1 MSTIKD
7 VARHAGV
14 SVGTVSNFMTGAKT
28 VSPEMA
34 KQIQSSIDELGYK
47 PNSYAKNL
55 RTNNNLEIGV
65 ILPNTYDQYYSF
77 LLAGLERE
85 LKQSGYYVNL
95 ALHDDV
101 PEEEITIL
109 DGFMRKDMCGLI
121 VVSCQN
127 SFKYFENSKRTPT
140 VFIDRKPGHNDVNL
154 ISFDAYETTRYLL
167 SELRREGSET
177 IALFAGPATLS
188 CEADSARAFID
199 FYRDNDMPDAEQ
211 YLRHLRATK
220 EESFRAGVEY
230 FSSRR
235 PDAVISTSRNMTN
248 GLEQALSL
256 LGISVNNDIRFV
268 SFGQENW
275 SRSVTSNGVLHT
287 MRPAHWLGKK
297 AARLLL
303 DNIRS
308 PLMFEK
314 QQIVLHDKIIGKPL
328 FRSDMPFSAA
338 IDRTRPI
345 KVLLLDSPNAHAILR
360 THSDFTR
367 KTGLNVDITLT
378 EHGSMLNRL
387 LNKEAVSDFDV
398 VMYDNP
404 WLDILIRNK
413 QLADITSFTQSDDF
427 SPDIFLP
434 HLMDKVGMVENRC
447 YGVPFIFGPQLLLY
461 RKDLF
466 ENQLLQEQFEKKYRT
481 RLRVPRTWFEFN
493 VISSFFTRK
502 CNPTSPIQF
511 GTAIAAGN
519 EAILMPELMPRVWA
533 YGGCVFDESGHAATS
548 SHAFTKGVSSFIE
561 TFSFANPSTRNYTVE
576 QTVADFYNGNI
587 AMLIGFA
594 SFVADVNNDKKSKI
608 VGKIGY
614 ANIPGGY
621 SVLGSWGLG
630 IPPESKRKEEAF
642 SFIRWTC
649 DPAMSNYF
657 AVLDGQSPLENVY
670 INDELAN
677 HYPWLP
683 IIYRSYETNR
693 QRKSFTR
700 GDGVFVPIT
709 DVEHAIYRAIDDI
722 LQKNCSID
730 DALKHLSHN
739 IEQLLATDAP

>member
-14 SVGTVSNFMTGAKT
+14 SVGTVSNYMNGSKT
-28 VSPEMA
+28 VSAEMA
-34 KQIQSSIDELGYK
+34 KQIQQAVDELGYK

-55 RTNNNLEIGV
+55 RMNNNLEIGV

-77 LLAGLERE
+77 LLAGLERD
-85 LKQSGYYVNL
+85 LKQAGYYVNL

-101 PEEEITIL
+101 PEEEIAIL

-121 VVSCQN
+121 VVSCQSN
-127 SFKYFENSKRTPT
+127 YRNFEHGKRTPT
-140 VFIDRKPGHNDVNL
+140 VFLDRKPGNSDINF
-154 ISFDAYETTRYLL
+154 ISFDTYETTRYLL
-167 SELRREGSET
+167 SELRREGCET
-177 IALFAGPATLS
+177 IALFAGPASLS
-188 CEADSARAFID
+188 CEAEAAHAFRD
-199 FYRDNDMPDAEQ
+199 FYVENDMPDAER
-211 YLRHLRATK
+211 YLRHLRSTK
-220 EESFRAGVEY
+220 EEAFRTGVEY
-230 FSSRR
+230 FSSNK
-235 PDAVISTSRNMTN
+235 PDAIIATSRNITN

-287 MRPAHWLGKK
+287 MRPAHWMGKK

-303 DNIRS
+303 DNIKS

-328 FRSDMPFSAA
+328 FRNDSFFSANF
-338 IDRTRPI
+338 DRTRPI

-367 KTGLNVDITLT
+367 KTGLNVDITLN
-378 EHGSMLNRL
+378 EHGSLLNRL

-404 WLDILIRNK
+404 WLDTLVRNRR
-413 QLADITSFTQSDDF
+413 LADLTSFTQAETFDSGA
-427 SPDIFLP
+427 FLP
-434 HLMDKVGMVENRC
+434 NLLEKVGIVGEQC
-447 YGVPFIFGPQLLLY
+447 FGVPFMYGPQLLLY
-461 RKDLF
+461 RRDLF
-466 ENQLLQEQFEKKYRT
+466 ENQQLQEQFEKKYRT
-481 RLRVPRTWFEFN
+481 RLRVPKTWFEFN
-493 VISSFFTRK
+493 VVSSFFSRK
-502 CNPTSPIQF
+502 FNPTSPTPY

-533 YGGCVFDESGHAATS
+533 YGGCVFDESGRAAT
-548 SHAFTKGVSSFIE
+548 HTTAFTKGVSSFIE
-561 TFSFANPSTRNYTVE
+561 TFDYANPSTRNYTVE

-587 AMLIGFA
+587 AMLVGFA

-630 IPPESKRKEEAF
+630 VPPESKRKEEAF

-657 AVLDGQSPLENVY
+657 AVLEGQSPLENVY

-693 QRKSFTR
+693 QRRSFLR
-700 GDGVFVPIT
+700 DDGVFVPIT
-709 DVEHAIYRAIDDI
+709 NVEHAIYRAIDDI

-730 DALKHLSHN
+730 DALKRLTTS
-739 IEQLLATDAP
+739 IDQMGT

>member
-7 VARHAGV
+7 VAHHAGV
-14 SVGTVSNFMTGAKT
+14 SVGTVSNYMNGSKT
-28 VSPEMA
+28 VSAEMT
-34 KQIQSSIDELGYK
+34 KQIQQAVDELGYQ

-55 RTNNNLEIGV
+55 RMNNNLEIGV

-77 LLAGLERE
+77 LLAGLERD
-85 LKQSGYYVNL
+85 LKQAGYYVNL

-101 PEEEITIL
+101 PEEEMAIL
-109 DGFMRKDMCGLI
+109 DGFKRKDMCGLV
-121 VVSCQN
+121 VVSSQD
-127 SFKYFENSKRTPT
+127 SFRYFEHGKRTPT
-140 VFIDRKPGHNDVNL
+140 VFIDRKPGNSDINF
-154 ISFDAYETTRYLL
+154 ISFDTYETTRYLL
-167 SELRREGSET
+167 TELQREGCET
-177 IALFAGPATLS
+177 IALFAGPSSLS
-188 CEADSARAFID
+188 CEAEAARAFRD
-199 FYRDNDMPDAEQ
+199 FYTQNNMPDAER
-211 YLRHLRATK
+211 YLRHLRSTK
-220 EESFRAGVEY
+220 EEAFRTGVEY
-230 FSSRR
+230 FSSNK
-235 PDAVISTSRNMTN
+235 PDAIIATSRNITN

-287 MRPAHWLGKK
+287 MRPAHWMGKK

-303 DNIRS
+303 DNIKS

-314 QQIVLHDKIIGKPL
+314 QQIVLHDKIVGKPL
-328 FRSDMPFSAA
+328 FRNDSLFSANF
-338 IDRTRPI
+338 DRTRPI

-367 KTGLNVDITLT
+367 KTGLNVDITLN
-378 EHGSMLNRL
+378 EHGSLLNRL

-404 WLDILIRNK
+404 WLDTLVRGRR
-413 QLADITSFTQSDDF
+413 LADLTHFTQAETFDSGA
-427 SPDIFLP
+427 FLP
-434 HLMDKVGMVENRC
+434 NLLDKVGIIEDRC

-466 ENQLLQEQFEKKYRT
+466 ENQQLQEQFEKKYRT
-481 RLRVPRTWFEFN
+481 RLRIPKTWFEFN
-493 VISSFFTRK
+493 VVSSFFTRK
-502 CNPTSPIQF
+502 FNPTSPTPY

-533 YGGCVFDESGHAATS
+533 YGGCVFGESGRAATHS
-548 SHAFTKGVSSFIE
+548 AAFTKGVSNFIE
-561 TFSFANPSTRNYTVE
+561 TFDYANPSTRNYTVE

-587 AMLIGFA
+587 AMLVGFA

-657 AVLDGQSPLENVY
+657 AVLEGQSPLENVY

-693 QRKSFTR
+693 QRKSFLR
-700 GDGVFVPIT
+700 SDGVFVPIT
-709 DVEHAIYRAIDDI
+709 NVEHAIYRAIDDI
-722 LQKNCSID
+722 LQENCSID
-730 DALKHLSHN
+730 DALKRLTIS
-739 IEQLLATDAP
+739 IDQMGT

>member
-14 SVGTVSNFMTGAKT
+14 SVGTVSNYMTGAKT

-34 KQIQSSIDELGYK
+34 KQIHQAVEELGYK

-77 LLAGLERE
+77 LLAGLERD
-85 LKQSGYYVNL
+85 LKQAGYYVNL

-101 PEEEITIL
+101 PEEEIAIL

-127 SFKYFENSKRTPT
+127 SYRYFETSKRTPT
-140 VFIDRKPGHNDVNL
+140 VFIDRKPGNTDVNF
-154 ISFDAYETTRYLL
+154 ITFDTYETTKYLL
-167 SELRREGSET
+167 NELRREGCET
-177 IALFAGPATLS
+177 IALFAGPSSLS
-188 CEADSARAFID
+188 CEAEAVRAFRE
-199 FYRDNDMPDAEQ
+199 FYQDNDMPDAER
-211 YLRHLRATK
+211 YLRQLRSTK
-220 EESFRAGVEY
+220 EEAFRTGVEY
-230 FSSRR
+230 FSSNK
-235 PDAVISTSRNMTN
+235 PDAVIATSRNITN

-268 SFGQENW
+268 SYGQENW

-287 MRPAHWLGKK
+287 MRPAHWMGKK

-303 DNIRS
+303 DNIKS
-308 PLMFEK
+308 PLLFEK

-328 FRSDMPFSAA
+328 FRSEALLSSV

-367 KTGLNVDITLT
+367 KTGLNVDITLS
-378 EHGSMLNRL
+378 EHGSLLNRL
-387 LNKEAVSDFDV
+387 MSKEAVSDFDV

-404 WLDILIRNK
+404 WLDLLVRGK
-413 QLADITSFTQSDDF
+413 RLADLTDFTHSENF
-427 SPDIFLP
+427 SADAFLP
-434 HLMDKVGMVENRC
+434 NLLDKVGVIDGRC
-447 YGVPFIFGPQLLLY
+447 YGVPFVFGPQILLY

-466 ENQLLQEQFEKKYRT
+466 ENQQLKEQFEKKYRT
-481 RLRVPRTWFEFN
+481 RLRVPKTWFEFN
-493 VISSFFTRK
+493 VVSSFFTRK
-502 CNPTSPIQF
+502 VNPNSPTPY

-519 EAILMPELMPRVWA
+519 QAILVPELMPRVWA
-533 YGGCVFDESGHAATS
+533 YGGRVFDESGHAATNTS
-548 SHAFTKGVSSFIE
+548 AFTKGVANFIE
-561 TFSFANPSTRNYTVE
+561 AFSYANPSTRNYTVE

-587 AMLIGFA
+587 ALLVGFA
-594 SFVADVNNDKKSKI
+594 SFVADVNNERKSKI
-608 VGKIGY
+608 IGKIGY
-614 ANIPGGY
+614 SNIPGGY
-621 SVLGSWGLG
+621 SVLASWGLG
-630 IPPESKRKEEAF
+630 ISPESKRKEEAF
-642 SFIRWTC
+642 SFIRWTS
-649 DPAMSNYF
+649 DPSMSNYF

-670 INDELAN
+670 MNDELAN

-683 IIYRSYETNR
+683 IIFRSYETNR
-693 QRKSFTR
+693 PRKSFLR
-700 GDGVFVPIT
+700 DDGTFVPIT
-709 DVEHAIYRAIDDI
+709 NAEHAIYRAIDDI
-722 LQKNCSID
+722 LQKNCSIE
-730 DALKHLSHN
+730 DALKRLTIS
-739 IEQLLATDAP
+739 IDQMET

>member
-14 SVGTVSNFMTGAKT
+14 SVGTVSNYMTGT
-28 VSPEMA
+28 RSVSAEMS
-34 KQIQSSIDELGYK
+34 KQIQSAINELGYK

-65 ILPNTYDQYYSF
+65 ILPNTYDQYYSY

-85 LKQSGYYVNL
+85 LKQAGYYVNL
-95 ALHDDV
+95 ALSDDV

-127 SFKYFENSKRTPT
+127 NYHCFDGSKRTPA
-140 VFIDRKPGHNDVNL
+140 VFIDRKPGLADVNY
-154 ISFDAYETTRYLL
+154 ISFDSYEATRYLL
-167 SELRREGSET
+167 NELRREGCET
-177 IALFAGPATLS
+177 IALFAGPASLS
-188 CEADSARAFID
+188 CEADSARAFRE
-199 FYRDNDMPDAEQ
+199 FYAENDLPNAEK
-211 YLRHLRATK
+211 YLRNLRATK
-220 EESFRAGVEY
+220 EEAFRTGVEF
-230 FSSRR
+230 FSSTK
-235 PDAVISTSRNMTN
+235 PDAVISTSRNITN

-287 MRPAHWLGKK
+287 MRPAHLLGKK

-303 DNIRS
+303 DNIKS

-314 QQIVLHDKIIGKPL
+314 QQIVMHDKIIGRGL
-328 FRSDMPFSAA
+328 FLGDVFPTAM

-345 KVLLLDSPNAHAILR
+345 KVLMLNSPSAHAILH

-367 KTGLNVDITLT
+367 KTGLNVDITLN
-378 EHGSMLNRL
+378 EHRTLLNRL

-404 WLDILIRNK
+404 WLEILVRNK
-413 QLADITSFTQSDDF
+413 RLTDITSYTQSPDF
-427 SPDIFLP
+427 SPDVFLP
-434 HLMDKVGMVENRC
+434 HLFEKVGFVDERC
-447 YGVPFIFGPQLLLY
+447 YGAPFMYGPQILLY

-466 ENQLLQEQFEKKYRT
+466 ENKQLQEQFEKKYRA

-493 VISSFFTRK
+493 VVSSFFTRK
-502 CNPTSPIQF
+502 CNPNSPIQY

-519 EAILMPELMPRVWA
+519 EAVLIPELMPRVWA
-533 YGGCVFDESGHAATS
+533 YGGHVFDENGEAATS
-548 SHAFTKGVSSFIE
+548 STAFRKGVSNFIE
-561 TFSFANPSTRNYTVE
+561 TFSYASPSTRNYTVE

-608 VGKIGY
+608 IGKIGY
-614 ANIPGGY
+614 SNIPGGV
-621 SVLGSWGLG
+621 SVLGSWALG

-642 SFIRWTC
+642 AFIRWTC
-649 DPAMSNYF
+649 DPSMSNYF

-670 INDELAN
+670 INDELAS

-693 QRKSFTR
+693 QRKSVTR
-700 GDGVFVPIT
+700 GDGIFVPIT
-709 DVEHAIYRAIDDI
+709 NAEHAIYKAIDDI
-722 LQKNCSID
+722 LQENCSVE
-730 DALKHLSHN
+730 DALKRLTETIDQFSDM
-739 IEQLLATDAP
+739 T

>member
-7 VARHAGV
+7 VAKHAGV
-14 SVGTVSNFMTGAKT
+14 SVGTVSNYMTGARS
-28 VSPEMA
+28 VSAEMA
-34 KQIQSSIDELGYK
+34 KQIQSAINELGYK

-65 ILPNTYDQYYSF
+65 ILPNTYDQYYSY

-85 LKQSGYYVNL
+85 LKQAGYYVNL
-95 ALHDDV
+95 ALSDDV
-101 PEEEITIL
+101 PEEEISIL

-127 SFKYFENSKRTPT
+127 NYHCFDGNKRTPA
-140 VFIDRKPGHNDVNL
+140 VFIDRKPGLADVNY
-154 ISFDAYETTRYLL
+154 ISFDSYEVTRYLL
-167 SELRREGSET
+167 AELRREGCET
-177 IALFAGPATLS
+177 IALFAGPASLS
-188 CEADSARAFID
+188 CEADSARAFRD
-199 FYRDNDMPDAEQ
+199 FYAENDMPNPER
-211 YLRHLRATK
+211 YLRNLRSTK
-220 EESFRAGVEY
+220 EEAFRTGVEF
-230 FSSRR
+230 FSSTK
-235 PDAVISTSRNMTN
+235 PDAVISTSRNITN
-248 GLEQALSL
+248 GLEQSLSL

-287 MRPAHWLGKK
+287 MRPAHLLGKK

-303 DNIRS
+303 DNIKS

-314 QQIVLHDKIIGKPL
+314 QQILMHDKIIGRRL
-328 FRSDMPFSAA
+328 FLGDVFPTAM

-345 KVLLLDSPNAHAILR
+345 KVLMLDSPSAHAILR

-367 KTGLNVDITLT
+367 KTGLNVDITLS
-378 EHGSMLNRL
+378 EHRSLFNRL

-398 VMYDNP
+398 VMFDNP
-404 WLDILIRNK
+404 WLEILVRNK
-413 QLADITSFTQSDDF
+413 RLADITPFTQPPDF
-427 SPDIFLP
+427 SPDVFLP
-434 HLMDKVGMVENRC
+434 HLFEKVGLVDEHC
-447 YGVPFIFGPQLLLY
+447 YGVPCMYGPQILLY

-466 ENQLLQEQFEKKYRT
+466 ENKQLQEQFEKKYRA

-493 VISSFFTRK
+493 VVSSFFTRRF
-502 CNPTSPIQF
+502 NPNSPIQY

-519 EAILMPELMPRVWA
+519 EAVLIPELMPRVWA
-533 YGGCVFDESGHAATS
+533 YGGRVFDENGGAATDS
-548 SHAFTKGVSSFIE
+548 TAFQKGVANFIE
-561 TFSFANPSTRNYTVE
+561 TFSYASPSTRNYTVE

-587 AMLIGFA
+587 AMLISFA
-594 SFVADVNNDKKSKI
+594 SFVADVNNEKKSKI
-608 VGKIGY
+608 IGKIGY
-614 ANIPGGY
+614 SNIPGGV
-621 SVLGSWGLG
+621 SVLGSWALG

-642 SFIRWTC
+642 AFIRWTC
-649 DPAMSNYF
+649 DPSMSNYF

-670 INDELAN
+670 SNDELAS

-709 DVEHAIYRAIDDI
+709 RVEHAIYKSIDDI
-722 LQKNCSID
+722 LQENCSVE
-730 DALKHLSHN
+730 DALKRLTGTINQLS
-739 IEQLLATDAP
+739 EDA

>member
-7 VARHAGV
+7 VARLAGV

-34 KQIQSSIDELGYK
+34 KQIQSAVDELGYK

-77 LLAGLERE
+77 LLAGLERD
-85 LKQSGYYVNL
+85 LKQAGYYVNI

-101 PEEEITIL
+101 PEEEIAIL
-109 DGFMRKDMCGLI
+109 DGFMRKDMCGLV

-127 SFKYFENSKRTPT
+127 NFRYFEHSKRTPT
-140 VFIDRKPGHNDVNL
+140 VFIDRKPGNPDVNL
-154 ISFDAYETTRYLL
+154 ISFDTYETTRYLM
-167 SELRREGSET
+167 SELRREGCET
-177 IALFAGPATLS
+177 IALFAGPASLS
-188 CEADSARAFID
+188 CEADAARAFHD
-199 FYRDNDMPDAEQ
+199 FYAENDMPDADRF
-211 YLRHLRATK
+211 LRHLRATK
-220 EESFRAGVEY
+220 EEAFRMGVEY
-230 FSSRR
+230 FSSSK
-235 PDAVISTSRNMTN
+235 PDAVIATSRNITN

-287 MRPAHWLGKK
+287 MRPAHWMGKK

-303 DNIRS
+303 DNIKS

-314 QQIVLHDKIIGKPL
+314 QQIVLHDKIVGKPL
-328 FRSDMPFSAA
+328 FRSDAPFYAA

-345 KVLLLDSPNAHAILR
+345 KVLLLNSPNAYAMLR

-367 KTGLNVDITLT
+367 KTGLNVDITLN
-378 EHGSMLNRL
+378 EHGSLLNRL
-387 LNKEAVSDFDV
+387 MNKEAVSDFDI

-404 WLDILIRNK
+404 WLEILVRGNR
-413 QLADITSFTQSDDF
+413 LADITDFTQSPDF
-427 SPDIFLP
+427 SSDIFLP
-434 HLMDKVGMVENRC
+434 HLFEKVGFIEDRC
-447 YGVPFIFGPQLLLY
+447 YGVPFMFGPQTLLY

-466 ENQLLQEQFEKKYRT
+466 ENQSLQEQFEKKYRT

-493 VISSFFTRK
+493 VVSSFFTRRL
-502 CNPTSPIQF
+502 NPTSPTPY

-519 EAILMPELMPRVWA
+519 EAVLMPELMPRVWA
-533 YGGCVFDESGHAATS
+533 YGGCVFDESGHAATNTP
-548 SHAFTKGVSSFIE
+548 AFTKGVANFIE
-561 TFSFANPSTRNYTVE
+561 TFSYANPSTRNYTVE

-587 AMLIGFA
+587 AMLVGFA
-594 SFVADVNNDKKSKI
+594 SFIADVNNEKKSKV
-608 VGKIGY
+608 VGKIGFS
-614 ANIPGGY
+614 NIPGGN

-657 AVLDGQSPLENVY
+657 AVLDGQSPLQDVY

-683 IIYRSYETNR
+683 IVYRSYETNR
-693 QRKSFTR
+693 QRKSFVR
-700 GDGVFVPIT
+700 SDGVFVPIT
-709 DVEHAIYRAIDDI
+709 SVEHSIYRAIDDI
-722 LQKNCSID
+722 LQSNCSIEE
-730 DALKHLSHN
+730 ALKRLTAS
-739 IEQLLATDAP
+739 IDQMGS

>member
-14 SVGTVSNFMTGAKT
+14 SVGTVSHYMTGVKT
-28 VSPEMA
+28 VSPEVA
-34 KQIQSSIDELGYK
+34 KMIQLAVEELGYQ

-77 LLAGLERE
+77 LLAGLERD
-85 LKQSGYYVNL
+85 LKQAGYYVNL

-109 DGFMRKDMCGLI
+109 DGFMRKNMCGLI
-121 VVSCQN
+121 VISCQN
-127 SFKYFENSKRTPT
+127 SFRYFETSKRTPT
-140 VFIDRKPGHNDVNL
+140 VFIDRKPGNPDINF
-154 ISFDAYETTRYLL
+154 ISFDNYETTRYLL
-167 SELRREGSET
+167 SELKREGCET
-177 IALFAGPATLS
+177 IALFAGPSSLS
-188 CEADSARAFID
+188 CEADAARAFRD
-199 FYRDNDMPDAEQ
+199 FYAENDMPDAER
-211 YLRHLRATK
+211 YLRHLRSTK
-220 EESFRAGVEY
+220 EEAFRTGVEY
-230 FSSRR
+230 FSSSK
-235 PDAVISTSRNMTN
+235 PDAVIATSRNITN

-287 MRPAHWLGKK
+287 MRPAHWMGKK

-303 DNIRS
+303 DNIKS

-314 QQIVLHDKIIGKPL
+314 QQIVLHDKIVGKPL
-328 FRSDMPFSAA
+328 FRSEVLFSTV

-345 KVLLLDSPNAHAILR
+345 KVLLLDSPNAHAVLR

-367 KTGLNVDITLT
+367 KTGLNVDITLN
-378 EHGSMLNRL
+378 EHGSLLNRL
-387 LNKEAVSDFDV
+387 MSKEAVSEYDV

-404 WLDILIRNK
+404 WLNILVRGK
-413 QLADITSFTQSDDF
+413 RLANLTEFTQAENF
-427 SPDIFLP
+427 SADAFLP
-434 HLMDKVGMVENRC
+434 NLLDKVGMIDDKC
-447 YGVPFIFGPQLLLY
+447 YGVPFIFGPQILLY

-466 ENQLLQEQFEKKYRT
+466 ENQQLQEQFEKKYRT
-481 RLRVPRTWFEFN
+481 RLRVPKTWFEFN
-493 VISSFFTRK
+493 VVSSFFTRK
-502 CNPTSPIQF
+502 FNPTSPIQY

-519 EAILMPELMPRVWA
+519 ESVLMPELMPRVWA
-533 YGGCVFDESGHAATS
+533 YGGCVFDEAGHAATS
-548 SHAFTKGVSSFIE
+548 SAAFTKGVSNFIE
-561 TFSFANPSTRNYTVE
+561 TFSYANPSTRNYTVE

-587 AMLIGFA
+587 AMLVGFA
-594 SFVADVNNDKKSKI
+594 SFVADVSNDKKSKI
-608 VGKIGY
+608 IGKIGY
-614 ANIPGGY
+614 SNIPGGY

-693 QRKSFTR
+693 QRKSFLR
-700 GDGVFVPIT
+700 SDGEFIPIT
-709 DVEHAIYRAIDDI
+709 SVEHAIYRSIDDI

-730 DALKHLSHN
+730 DALKQLTLS
-739 IEQLLATDAP
+739 IDQMGT

>member
-7 VARHAGV
+7 VAKLAGV
-14 SVGTVSNFMTGAKT
+14 SVGTVSNYMTGARS
-28 VSPEMA
+28 VSAEMA
-34 KQIQSSIDELGYK
+34 KQIQSAINELGYK

-65 ILPNTYDQYYSF
+65 ILPNTYDQYYSY

-85 LKQSGYYVNL
+85 LKQAGYYVNL
-95 ALHDDV
+95 ALSDDV
-101 PEEEITIL
+101 PEEEISIL

-127 SFKYFENSKRTPT
+127 NYHCFDGNKRTPA
-140 VFIDRKPGHNDVNL
+140 VFIDRRPGLADVNY
-154 ISFDAYETTRYLL
+154 ISFDSYEVTRYLL
-167 SELRREGSET
+167 AELRREGCET
-177 IALFAGPATLS
+177 IALFAGPASLS
-188 CEADSARAFID
+188 CEADSARAFRD
-199 FYRDNDMPDAEQ
+199 FYAENDMPGPER
-211 YLRHLRATK
+211 YLRNLRSTK
-220 EESFRAGVEY
+220 EEAFRTGGEF
-230 FSSRR
+230 FSSTK
-235 PDAVISTSRNMTN
+235 PAAVISTSRNITN
-248 GLEQALSL
+248 GLEQSLSL

-287 MRPAHWLGKK
+287 MRPAHLLGKK

-303 DNIRS
+303 DNIKS

-314 QQIVLHDKIIGKPL
+314 QQILMHDKIVGRQL
-328 FRSDMPFSAA
+328 FLGDVFPTAM

-345 KVLLLDSPNAHAILR
+345 KVLMLDSPSAHAILR

-367 KTGLNVDITLT
+367 KTGLNVDITLS
-378 EHGSMLNRL
+378 EHRSLFNRL
-387 LNKEAVSDFDV
+387 LSKEAVSDFDV
-398 VMYDNP
+398 VMFDNP
-404 WLDILIRNK
+404 WLEILVRNK
-413 QLADITSFTQSDDF
+413 RLADITPFTQSPDF
-427 SPDIFLP
+427 SPDVFLP
-434 HLMDKVGMVENRC
+434 HLFEKVGLVEERC
-447 YGVPFIFGPQLLLY
+447 YGVPCMYGPQILLY

-466 ENQLLQEQFEKKYRT
+466 ENKQLQEQFEKKYRA

-493 VISSFFTRK
+493 VVSSFFTRRF
-502 CNPTSPIQF
+502 NPNSPIQY

-519 EAILMPELMPRVWA
+519 EAVLIPELMPRVWA
-533 YGGCVFDESGHAATS
+533 YGGRVFDENGNAAADST
-548 SHAFTKGVSSFIE
+548 AFQKGVANFIE
-561 TFSFANPSTRNYTVE
+561 TFSYASPSTRNYTVE

-587 AMLIGFA
+587 AMLISFA
-594 SFVADVNNDKKSKI
+594 SFVADVNNEKKSKI
-608 VGKIGY
+608 IGKIGY
-614 ANIPGGY
+614 SNIPGGV
-621 SVLGSWGLG
+621 SVLGSWALG

-642 SFIRWTC
+642 AFIRWTC
-649 DPAMSNYF
+649 DPSMSNYF

-670 INDELAN
+670 SNDELAS

-709 DVEHAIYRAIDDI
+709 RVEHAIYKSIDDI
-722 LQKNCSID
+722 LQENCSVE
-730 DALKHLSHN
+730 DALKRLAGTIDHLS
-739 IEQLLATDAP
+739 EDV

>member
-7 VARHAGV
+7 VARMAGV

-34 KQIQSSIDELGYK
+34 KQIQSAIDELGYR

-77 LLAGLERE
+77 LLAGLERD
-85 LKQSGYYVNL
+85 LKQAGYYVNL

-101 PEEEITIL
+101 PEEEIAIL
-109 DGFMRKDMCGLI
+109 DGFMRKDMCGLV

-127 SFKYFENSKRTPT
+127 SYRYFEHGKRTPT
-140 VFIDRKPGHNDVNL
+140 VFIDRKPGNSDVNF

-167 SELRREGSET
+167 TELTREGCET
-177 IALFAGPATLS
+177 IALFAGPASLS
-188 CEADSARAFID
+188 CESDAARAFRD
-199 FYRDNDMPDAEQ
+199 FYAENDMPDAER
-211 YLRHLRATK
+211 YLRHLRSTK
-220 EESFRAGVEY
+220 EEAFRTGVEY
-230 FSSRR
+230 FSSSK
-235 PDAVISTSRNMTN
+235 PDAVIATSRNITN

-287 MRPAHWLGKK
+287 MRPAHWMGKK

-303 DNIRS
+303 DNIKS

-314 QQIVLHDKIIGKPL
+314 QQIVLHDKIVGKPL
-328 FRSDMPFSAA
+328 FRSDSSFYAVV
-338 IDRTRPI
+338 DRTRPI
-345 KVLLLDSPNAHAILR
+345 KVLLLNSPNAHAILR

-367 KTGLNVDITLT
+367 KTGLNVDITLN
-378 EHGSMLNRL
+378 EHGSLLNRL
-387 LNKEAVSDFDV
+387 MSKEAVSDFDI

-404 WLDILIRNK
+404 WLDILVRGNR
-413 QLADITSFTQSDDF
+413 LADITAFTQAPDF
-427 SPDIFLP
+427 SEDVFLP
-434 HLMDKVGMVENRC
+434 HLLEKVGIIDERC
-447 YGVPFIFGPQLLLY
+447 YGVPFIFGPQILLY

-466 ENQLLQEQFEKKYRT
+466 ENQSLKEQFEKKYRT
-481 RLRVPRTWFEFN
+481 KLRVPRTWFEFN
-493 VISSFFTRK
+493 VVSSFFTRK
-502 CNPTSPIQF
+502 LNPTSPTPY

-533 YGGCVFDESGHAATS
+533 YGGCVFDESGRAATS
-548 SHAFTKGVSSFIE
+548 SPAFTKGVTNFVE
-561 TFSFANPSTRNYTVE
+561 TFSYANPSTRNYTVE
-576 QTVADFYNGNI
+576 QTVSDFYNGNI
-587 AMLIGFA
+587 AMLVGFA

-608 VGKIGY
+608 IGKIGY
-614 ANIPGGY
+614 SNIPGGY

-693 QRKSFTR
+693 QRKSFVR
-700 GDGVFVPIT
+700 SDGEFIPIT
-709 DVEHAIYRAIDDI
+709 SAEHSIYRAIDDI
-722 LQKNCSID
+722 LQANCSID
-730 DALKHLSHN
+730 EALKRLSAS
-739 IEQLLATDAP
+739 IDQLSM

>member
-7 VARHAGV
+7 VARQAGV
-14 SVGTVSNFMTGAKT
+14 SVGTVSNYMTGAKS
-28 VSPEMA
+28 VSAEMA
-34 KQIQSSIDELGYK
+34 KQIQAAIDELGYR

-77 LLAGLERE
+77 LLAGLEQE
-85 LKQSGYYVNL
+85 LKHSGYYVNL
-95 ALHDDV
+95 ALSDDV
-101 PEEEITIL
+101 PEEEIAIL

-127 SFKYFENSKRTPT
+127 NYQYFEGSKRTPT
-140 VFIDRKPGHNDVNL
+140 VFIDRKPGLSDVNL

-167 SELRREGSET
+167 SELHREGCET
-177 IALFAGPATLS
+177 IALFAGPAYLS
-188 CEADSARAFID
+188 CEADSARAFRD
-199 FYRDNDMPDAEQ
+199 FCAEHEMPDAEK
-211 YLRHLRATK
+211 YLRHLRSTK
-220 EESFRAGVEY
+220 EEAFRTGVEY
-230 FSSRR
+230 FSGSK
-235 PDAVISTSRNMTN
+235 PDAVIATSRNITN

-303 DNIRS
+303 DNIKS

-314 QQIVLHDKIIGKPL
+314 QQIVMHDKIVGKPL
-328 FRSDMPFSAA
+328 FRSEVFSPSM

-367 KTGLNVDITLT
+367 KTGLNVDITLN
-378 EHGSMLNRL
+378 EHGSLLRRL
-387 LNKEAVSDFDV
+387 MNKESVSEFDV

-404 WLDILIRNK
+404 WLDILVRGRR
-413 QLADITSFTQSDDF
+413 LADITAYTE
-427 SPDIFLP
+427 SPDFQQDVFLP
-434 HLMDKVGMVENRC
+434 HLLEKDGIVDERC
-447 YGVPFIFGPQLLLY
+447 YGVPFLFGPQLLLY

-466 ENQLLQEQFEKKYRT
+466 ENQQLREQFEKKYRT

-493 VISSFFTRK
+493 IVSSFFTRK
-502 CNPTSPIQF
+502 YNPTSPIQY

-533 YGGCVFDESGHAATS
+533 YGGCVFDESGRAATHTS
-548 SHAFTKGVSSFIE
+548 AFVKGVSSFIE
-561 TFSFANPSTRNYTVE
+561 TFSYASPSTRNYTVE

-587 AMLIGFA
+587 AMLVGFA

-614 ANIPGGY
+614 SNIPGGV
-621 SVLGSWGLG
+621 SVLGSWALG
-630 IPPESKRKEEAF
+630 IPPESKRRDEAF

-693 QRKSFTR
+693 QRKSYI
-700 GDGVFVPIT
+700 GKNGVFVPIT
-709 DVEHAIYRAIDDI
+709 DVEHAIYKSIDDI

-730 DALKHLSHN
+730 DSLKRLTHT
-739 IEQLLATDAP
+739 IEQLGR

>member
-14 SVGTVSNFMTGAKT
+14 SVGTVSNYMTGVKT

-34 KQIQSSIDELGYK
+34 KQIQAAVDELGYK

-65 ILPNTYDQYYSF
+65 ILPNTYDQYYSY

-101 PEEEITIL
+101 PEEEINIL
-109 DGFMRKDMCGLI
+109 DRFMRKNVCGLI

-127 SFKYFENSKRTPT
+127 NYRYFEGSKRTPI
-140 VFIDRKPGHNDVNL
+140 VFIDRKPGNSDINF
-154 ISFDAYETTRYLL
+154 IEFDAYETTRYLF
-167 SELRREGSET
+167 SELRREGCET
-177 IALFAGPATLS
+177 IALFAGPASLS
-188 CEADSARAFID
+188 CEADAARAFHD
-199 FYRDNDMPDAEQ
+199 FYAENELPGAEQ

-220 EESFRAGVEY
+220 EEAFRTGVEY
-230 FSSRR
+230 FSSSK
-235 PDAVISTSRNMTN
+235 PDAVIATSRNITN

-287 MRPAHWLGKK
+287 MRPAHWMGKK

-303 DNIRS
+303 DNIKS

-314 QQIVLHDKIIGKPL
+314 QQIVMRDKIVGKPL
-328 FRSDMPFSAA
+328 FRSTAPYYSN

-367 KTGLNVDITLT
+367 KTGLNVDISLN
-378 EHGSMLNRL
+378 EHGTLLNRL
-387 LNKEAVSDFDV
+387 QNKEAVSDYDV

-404 WLDILIRNK
+404 WLDILVRSK
-413 QLADITSFTQSDDF
+413 RLADLTEFTHSEDF
-427 SPDIFLP
+427 SSDAFLP
-434 HLMDKVGMVENRC
+434 QLSEKVGIVDDRC
-447 YGVPFIFGPQLLLY
+447 YGVPFVFGSQLLLY

-466 ENQLLQEQFEKKYRT
+466 ENKQLQEQFEKKYRT
-481 RLRVPRTWFEFN
+481 RLRVPKTWFEFN
-493 VISSFFTRK
+493 VVSSFFTRRF
-502 CNPTSPIQF
+502 NPTSPIQY

-533 YGGCVFDESGHAATS
+533 YGGSVFDENGRAATNS
-548 SHAFTKGVSSFIE
+548 AAFTKGVSNFIE
-561 TFSFANPSTRNYTVE
+561 TFSYANPSTRNYTVE

-630 IPPESKRKEEAF
+630 IPPESKRREEAF

-693 QRKSFTR
+693 QRKSYLSNT
-700 GDGVFVPIT
+700 GVFVPIT
-709 DVEHAIYRAIDDI
+709 DVEHAIYKSIDDI
-722 LQKNCSID
+722 LQKNCSIE
-730 DALKHLSHN
+730 DALKRLTARIDHLTS
-739 IEQLLATDAP
+739 D